1 MKMTKVAIHITPIE
15 ESVIMI
21 LKKIRYRA
29 TIALATLF
37 LLSPVVSQAASDE
50 DFAAMRAQMMALS
63 ERLDRLER
71 ENRELA
77 AANAE
82 LVKGSQE
89 TAVAVAAVS
98 EKTDA
103 VAAEVEEQS
112 AKSSWTDTIRWKG
125 DFRYRYET
133 FDIENQPNR
142 DRNRIRA
149 RAALIAD
156 VTPTIEVGLGLASGG
171 DDPVSS
177 NQTLGG
183 GGSTKDLRI
192 DLAYFDWDGLKDSHV
207 YGGKFANYVLR
218 PGKNGLLWD
227 GDWRPEGTGIKWDNG
242 KFFANALGT
251 WIESDS
257 KAGSSFA
264 YLTQA
269 GVKLPIGDNFE
280 LTTGVGYHVFDT
292 AGNKSFYGDDD
303 DFYGNSFNPITATY
317 LYDYE
322 ELELFAELSFDMFGH
337 PLQLFG
343 DWVQNQAV
351 DENDIGW
358 AVGFKYGSAKNKGE
372 WQIGY
377 VYEKLEKDAALGLL
391 TDSDFG
397 GGGTNAKGSIIKGSY
412 AIHKNVNANL
422 TYFINKVGLDLE
434 DPIDFKRLQ
443 LDLAFKY

>member
-1 MKMTKVAIHITPIE
+1 MTY
-15 ESVIMI
+15 
-21 LKKIRYRA
+21 KKTRYRV
-29 TIALATLF
+29 TTALCTLL
-37 LLSPVVSQAASDE
+37 LLSPVAAQAATEE
-50 DFAAMRAQMMALS
+50 DIAAMRAQMQALS
-63 ERLDRLER
+63 ERLDRLEA
-71 ENRELA
+71 ENKALT

-82 LVKGSQE
+82 LTKNTQE
-89 TAVAVAAVS
+89 TAASVAVVS

-103 VAAEVEEQS
+103 VVAEVEEQA

-125 DFRYRYET
+125 DFRYRYEA
-133 FDIENQPNR
+133 FDIEGRPNR

-192 DLAYFDWDGLKDSHV
+192 DLAYFNWDGLKDTNV
-207 YGGKFANYVLR
+207 VGGKFSNYVHR
-218 PGKNGLLWD
+218 AGKNALLWD

-257 KAGSSFA
+257 NKDQSFA

-269 GVKLPIGDNFE
+269 GIKLPIGDSAK
-280 LTTGVGYHVFDT
+280 LTAGVGYHSFQT
-292 AGNKSFYGDDD
+292 KGNGSYFGDAN
-303 DFYGNSFNPITATY
+303 DFYGNSFDPETNTY
-317 LYDYE
+317 IYDYE
-322 ELELFAELSFDMFGH
+322 ELEFFADLGFEMFGH
-337 PLQLFG
+337 PALVFG
-343 DWVQNQAV
+343 NYVQNQDA
-351 DENDIGW
+351 DENDTGW

-372 WQIGY
+372 WQFGY
-377 VYEKLEKDAALGLL
+377 VYQRLEADAVLGLL

-397 GGGTNAKGSIIKGSY
+397 GGGTDSKGSIIKGSY
-412 AIHKNVNANL
+412 AFYKNFNANL
-422 TYFINKVGLDLE
+422 TYFINDVGLNE
-434 DPIDFKRLQ
+434 ENPIDFKRLQ
-443 LDLAFKY
+443 LDLSFKY